1 MARYTH
7 YLKVALP
14 KQQVQDE
21 MAKALE
27 ACDLELLHRDDA
39 YLVAREIPG
48 RSALTQLVTVEV
60 LVNDAPQAELA
71 ENSDDGQEVTKV
83 DVVFKNEELP
93 LSRNNHCS
101 QVYRQVQQ
109 VLTEERNWQLIGNIA
124 GA

>member
-7 YLKVALP
+7 YLTVALP

-21 MAKALE
+21 LAETLQS
-27 ACDLELLHRDDA
+27 CDLEVLHRDEA

-60 LVNDAPQAELA
+60 LINDAPANLDTPET
-71 ENSDDGQEVTKV
+71 EITKL

-93 LSRNNHCS
+93 LKRNNHCS
-101 QVYRQVQQ
+101 QVYRQVRQA
-109 VLTEERNWQLIGNIA
+109 LTEERNWHLIGNIA
-124 GA
+124 GI